1 MEQITSLSE
10 HVSDNRIIADAQKS
24 SMDGSKIIFNGSG
37 NILVVEDGVKLSSST
52 VLFNGSN
59 AVCYLGAN
67 KNPYYVN
74 LTVNNNS
81 CIFFG
86 RGNYINGK
94 MTLITSEQQNIIIG
108 DDGLFSFGIFIRTA
122 DPHLLYDCGSG
133 KRINPSKSVFIGDH
147 VWIGQNVLILKGT
160 AVGSGSVI
168 GGAALLS
175 GKSVPSNTVCGGNP
189 AKIIRRGVFFSK
201 ECVHTWTDAQ
211 TEKYNT
217 MKTDRYTYRRDSDT
231 VSPQEIDSALKACR
245 NSDERLAAVKKYL
258 ADKSGKNRFLSR
270 MQRTASRKSADFQKI
285 KIQSRKSCGFLL
297 GRKQCL

>member
-1 MEQITSLSE
+1 M
-10 HVSDNRIIADAQKS
+10 
-24 SMDGSKIIFNGSG
+24 
-37 NILVVEDGVKLSSST
+37 
-52 VLFNGSN
+52 
-59 AVCYLGAN
+59 
-67 KNPYYVN
+67 
-74 LTVNNNS
+74 
-81 CIFFG
+81 
-86 RGNYINGK
+86 
-94 MTLITSEQQNIIIG
+94 
-108 DDGLFSFGIFIRTA
+108 
-122 DPHLLYDCGSG
+122 
-133 KRINPSKSVFIGDH
+133 
-147 VWIGQNVLILKGT
+147 LILKGT

-258 ADKSGKNRFLSR
+258 ADKSGKNRFFIPDTENGKPEKR
-270 MQRTASRKSADFQKI
+270 
-285 KIQSRKSCGFLL
+285 GFF
-297 GRKQCL
+297 RR

>member
-1 MEQITSLSE
+1 
-10 HVSDNRIIADAQKS
+10 
-24 SMDGSKIIFNGSG
+24 MDGSKIIFNGSG

-59 AVCYLGAN
+59 AVCYLSAS

-122 DPHLLYDCGSG
+122 DPHLMYDCGSG

-258 ADKSGKNRFLSR
+258 VDNSGKNRFFIPDTENGKPEKR
-270 MQRTASRKSADFQKI
+270 
-285 KIQSRKSCGFLL
+285 GFF
-297 GRKQCL
+297 RR

>member
-201 ECVHTWTDAQ
+201 ECVHTWTDTQ

-258 ADKSGKNRFLSR
+258 VDKSGKNRFFIPDTENGKPEKR
-270 MQRTASRKSADFQKI
+270 
-285 KIQSRKSCGFLL
+285 GFF
-297 GRKQCL
+297 RR